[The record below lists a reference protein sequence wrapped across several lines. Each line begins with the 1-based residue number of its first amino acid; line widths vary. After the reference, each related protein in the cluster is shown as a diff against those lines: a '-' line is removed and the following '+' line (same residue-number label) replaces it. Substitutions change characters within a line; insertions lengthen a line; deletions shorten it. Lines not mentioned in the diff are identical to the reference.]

1 MTETTKTSDDQI
13 PAAASLNRRNFV
25 KTTAAVAA
33 ASAFAKPLLAHA
45 AGSDELK
52 IGFVGCGGRGTG
64 AALQAL
70 KAYPGNTLWA
80 MGDLFPERIASSQ
93 AGINDELAG
102 LDEDEG
108 SGTVWRDKMQVTDD
122 RKFIGFDAYKAVI
135 DSGVD
140 GVILTTFPQ
149 FRPAQIAYAVAAG
162 KHVFA
167 EKPVAVDA
175 AGIRAVI
182 QASEEAKRKNLA
194 MQIGFCWRYHNAM
207 RAGFDQL
214 ASGAIGDVTTV
225 HTTYHAGTL
234 PKRPRQAEW
243 SDMEFQLR
251 NWWHFTWLSGDHI
264 VEQAIHSVDRMAWA
278 MGDQTPTKVT
288 CLGGRQARTGPEHG
302 NVYDHFAGVYE
313 YADGRRAFHTCR
325 QMDGCPSDNSDY
337 VYGTKGSAYINGW
350 TPNNIETKNLAGERT
365 WNFKGRPEDMYQ
377 TEHNELWA
385 SIRDGNPIND
395 AKRGCNSNL
404 MAIMGRM
411 AAYTGQVVTWE
422 QAMNSEENLTPD
434 RYGSD
439 VPPPPPTIAIPG
451 QTKFV

>member
-1 MTETTKTSDDQI
+1 MTDTANTPTI
-13 PAAASLNRRNFV
+13 NRRNFV
-25 KTTAAVAA
+25 KASASVVA
-33 ASAFAKPLLAHA
+33 ASALAKPLLAHA
-45 AGSDELK
+45 AGSDQLK

-70 KAYPGNTLWA
+70 KADPGNVLWA
-80 MGDLFPERIASSQ
+80 MGDIFPERIESSQ
-93 AGINDELAG
+93 RGINDELAG
-102 LDEDEG
+102 MDEDDG
-108 SGTVWRDKMQVTDD
+108 GTAWRDKMQVSED
-122 RKFIGFDAYKAVI
+122 RKFVGFDAYKAVI

-149 FRPAQIAYAVAAG
+149 FRPAQISYAVQAG

-175 AGIRAVI
+175 AGIREVLA
-182 QASEEAKRKNLA
+182 ASEAAKRRDLA

-207 RAGFDQL
+207 RAGFEQL
-214 ASGAIGDVTTV
+214 AKGAIGEINTV

-234 PKRPRQAEW
+234 PKRPRQDGW

-288 CLGGRQARTGPEHG
+288 CLGGRQARSGPEHG

-350 TPNNIETKNLAGERT
+350 TPNNIETKDLAGERT
-365 WNFKGRPEDMYQ
+365 WNFSGRPRDMYQ
-377 TEHNELWA
+377 TEHDELWA
-385 SIRDGNPIND
+385 SVRDGNPIND
-395 AKRGCNSNL
+395 AERGCNSNL

-411 AAYTGQVVTWE
+411 AAYSGQVVTWD
-422 QAMNSEENLTPD
+422 QAMNSEDSLTPESYAMGD
-434 RYGSD
+434 A
-439 VPPPPPTIAIPG
+439 PAPTVAIPG
-451 QTKFV
+451 RTKFF